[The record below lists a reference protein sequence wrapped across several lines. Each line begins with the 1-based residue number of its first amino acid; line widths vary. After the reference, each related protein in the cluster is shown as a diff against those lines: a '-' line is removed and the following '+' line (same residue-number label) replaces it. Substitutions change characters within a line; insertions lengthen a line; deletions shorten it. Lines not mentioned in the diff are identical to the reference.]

1 MIDVHELKLTLS
13 TISAAISKAQEPM
26 EELIAVRRFLSD
38 LCANDGARLEAGA
51 GKETEG
57 SDGFP
62 AEELR
67 WLLED
72 AGPRLIRQ
80 MCRERSRDDQVC
92 SFY

>member
-1 MIDVHELKLTLS
+1 MIDVQELKLMLAA
-13 TISAAISKAQEPM
+13 ISAAISKAQEPM

-38 LCANDGARLEAGA
+38 LCANDGARLEAGTGEQA
-51 GKETEG
+51 EG
-57 SDGFP
+57 SNGLP

-80 MCRERSRDDQVC
+80 MCRERSRDDQVS
-92 SFY
+92 SF